1 MAHTASTTGIRV
13 EQPTSQK
20 LEALRISTWPI
31 WTKEPSIFDWHY
43 DEQEMCY
50 FLEGQVTVK
59 TKDAEVSLK
68 KGDFVTFPK
77 GLDCTWHVKQAV
89 RKHYRFG

>member
-1 MAHTASTTGIRV
+1 MAHTTSTTRIHI
-13 EQPTSQK
+13 EQPTPQK

-31 WTKEPSIFDWHY
+31 WTKEPSQFDWHY

-50 FLEGQVTVK
+50 FLEGQVIVK
-59 TKDAEVSLK
+59 TKDGEVSLK

-89 RKHYRFG
+89 RKHYRFE